1 MVDAD
6 QARFSGAKM
15 TFWKWALGIGIG
27 AACAGAVVAF
37 GHGRLAPPTAA
48 VSSESVA
55 DVSAPIEAT
64 GTATVGG
71 TPLVTASLDMPIIE
85 TPPPATMLPPDKPP
99 APPKSA
105 ISKVFRVREPATA
118 GVAHFDSCLPTC
130 ETRDP
135 QLVGLDQ
142 TPAAP
147 PAPAPV
153 APNVE
158 PLPPDVPI
166 PPALVGE
173 PVPPPPQK
181 GVVDIAVDG
190 GKHVIRRVEGA
201 SRSVVRGTKRAID
214 AAVGLVW

>member
-6 QARFSGAKM
+6 RARFSGAKM
-15 TFWKWALGIGIG
+15 TFWKWALGIGVG
-27 AACAGAVVAF
+27 AACAGAVVAV
-37 GHGRLAPPTAA
+37 GYGRVAHPTTA
-48 VSSESVA
+48 VSSENVA
-55 DVSAPIEAT
+55 DVSPPIEAT
-64 GTATVGG
+64 GVATIGG
-71 TPLVTASLDMPIIE
+71 TPLTTASLDMPIIE

-118 GVAHFDSCLPTC
+118 GVAHFDSCMPSC

-135 QLVGLDQ
+135 QLVGIDQ
-142 TPAAP
+142 TPTAP
-147 PAPAPV
+147 PEAVAVAPATPI
-153 APNVE
+153 
-158 PLPPDVPI
+158 PPDVPI

-181 GVVDIAVDG
+181 GAIDIAVDG

-201 SRSVVRGTKRAID
+201 SRAVVHGTKRAID